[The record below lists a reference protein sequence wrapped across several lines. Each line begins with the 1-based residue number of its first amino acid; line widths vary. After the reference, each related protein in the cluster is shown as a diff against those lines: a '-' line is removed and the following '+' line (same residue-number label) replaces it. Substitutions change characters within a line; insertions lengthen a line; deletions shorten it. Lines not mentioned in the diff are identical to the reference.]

1 MNRCVDS
8 VILQCLYCMI
18 QRRETVTVT
27 LSYLLAFLRVQK
39 FLCHSTHHC
48 VYTCYIRRT
57 QISRLLSVSHKSSF
71 DLFRQLMCVYSHG
84 FIQSQTSHR
93 STCFFVIVLTKFFL
107 LTFESF
113 LFLIVRFRI
122 SLFLIKQHRRFFIVS
137 AISFIISLS
146 IHHFDFKFL
155 LTLTKVDVSVS
166 LKMNFSNFLIH

>member
-1 MNRCVDS
+1 MG
-8 VILQCLYCMI
+8 LY
-18 QRRETVTVT
+18 
-27 LSYLLAFLRVQK
+27 RVR
-39 FLCHSTHHC
+39 HHIE
-48 VYTCYIRRT
+48 VH
-57 QISRLLSVSHKSSF
+57 V
-71 DLFRQLMCVYSHG
+71 
-84 FIQSQTSHR
+84 
-93 STCFFVIVLTKFFL
+93 FFVIVLTKFFL